1 MEKVEARNNR
11 GLVSYARGNVATFN
25 GSYAATDER
34 NISFREPATPR
45 RERGNCWTAAAAGI
59 TISLTCDGVGDDRRV
74 SRTLFRLVV
83 VTRRFV
89 YTVRTTAVE
98 LFRAGN
104 RCWPIQKWQRERD
117 RERRR
122 RDSQVPTF
130 REIMVFGQ
138 RWNFSSLSSDRAP
151 RFRACINIVRG

>member
-1 MEKVEARNNR
+1 M
-11 GLVSYARGNVATFN
+11 
-25 GSYAATDER
+25 
-34 NISFREPATPR
+34 
-45 RERGNCWTAAAAGI
+45 GI

-104 RCWPIQKWQRERD
+104 RCWPIQKWQRER
-117 RERRR
+117 ERGGGGIRKFRR
-122 RDSQVPTF
+122 F
-130 REIMVFGQ
+130 EK
-138 RWNFSSLSSDRAP
+138 
-151 RFRACINIVRG
+151 

>member
-11 GLVSYARGNVATFN
+11 GLVSYAQGNVATFN

-104 RCWPIQKWQRERD
+104 RCWPIQKWQRER
-117 RERRR
+117 EEKEG
-122 RDSQVPTF
+122 F
-130 REIMVFGQ
+130 A
-138 RWNFSSLSSDRAP
+138 SSDVSRNNGFWSTLEFFISLLGSGPAFP
-151 RFRACINIVRG
+151 GMY